1 MKDLLI
7 NLKEQLESMI
17 ETIEN
22 YIGEPSGD
30 VIIRKE
36 DLRYLKWIGQLNNNY
51 HVFEYRNILK
61 FALKE
66 DDSNLYPMNTFK
78 NLMNGTLDR
87 IILNVKSTPYLS
99 SGHLLTHDIE
109 NHNKTKLRD
118 LYNQIPT
125 FKEDKDALDNET
137 K

>member
-1 MKDLLI
+1 MKDILI
-7 NLKEQLESMI
+7 NLKEQLQSMV

-87 IILNVKSTPYLS
+87 IILNVKSM
-99 SGHLLTHDIE
+99 
-109 NHNKTKLRD
+109 
-118 LYNQIPT
+118 
-125 FKEDKDALDNET
+125 
-137 K
+137 